1 MSGRPLASYLTY
13 AVATLGQRRAA
24 LVATLGLLGVVV
36 STVPFGTYQMGDPD
50 ALLPAI
56 TSAAMVAMLVSAAML
71 RGQYKTTHYAPLAI
85 LSIAF
90 SITATLLLPYMLSF
104 PHVFSANGFGLGQQ
118 TTPWLWVTWHA
129 SFVLLLAGYVWADSF
144 FSRKAIDVVAGG
156 EIVRRY
162 TVCAL
167 AIALAAVFAIVYFH
181 ASLPVLVRGGAYTPV
196 YHLLVDQLLLASAC
210 IVIATLVARTALR
223 YTTHLW
229 LGVVL
234 AAFAIEV
241 YLNGQ
246 VVNARFSV
254 AWYMGFL
261 EAAVW
266 QGLFL
271 FVQLHDSDQ
280 QLAAIAADTR
290 SLHEETQR
298 DALTGLFNRRGYDDR
313 YALAIGEATAA
324 GTMIALLAIDID
336 YFKPYNDHFGHLA
349 GDEALRSV
357 ADAMV
362 SVVNRPADA
371 VCRMGGDEFVIVLAS
386 TDERGAAVVAERIRS
401 SIARLRKRNA
411 PNVPVPMM
419 SASIGIA
426 FARAESAGSATA
438 LYERADKA
446 LYRAKN
452 LGRNRTVTE
461 NDARDSSL
469 RIV

>member
-1 MSGRPLASYLTY
+1 MSGRPLATYLTY

-24 LVATLGLLGVVV
+24 LATTLGLLATVVCTIPI
-36 STVPFGTYQMGDPD
+36 STYQLGAPD

-71 RGQYKTTHYAPLAI
+71 RGQYHTTHYAPLAI
-85 LSIAF
+85 LSIAY
-90 SITATLLLPYMLSF
+90 SITALLLLPYMLSF
-104 PHVFSANGFGLGQQ
+104 PHVFSANGFGLGLQ

-129 SFVLLLAGYVWADSF
+129 AFVLLIAGYVWSDSF
-144 FSRKAIDVVAGG
+144 FSRKAIDIVAGA

-167 AIALAAVFAIVYFH
+167 SLAIAAVFLIVYFH
-181 ASLPVLVRGGAYTPV
+181 GRLPILERAGSYTPI
-196 YHLLVDQLLLASAC
+196 YHVLVDQLLLASVC
-210 IVIATLVARTALR
+210 VVLATLVARTSLR
-223 YTTHLW
+223 HTTHLW

-234 AAFAIEV
+234 ASFAIEI

-266 QGLFL
+266 QTLFL

-280 QLAAIAADTR
+280 QLAAIAEDTR
-290 SLHEETQR
+290 TLHEETQR

-313 YALAIGEATAA
+313 YVVALREASSA
-324 GTMIALLAIDID
+324 GNSIALLAIDVD
-336 YFKPYNDHFGHLA
+336 YFKAFNDHFGHLA

-357 ADAMV
+357 AGAMT

-386 TDERGAAVVAERIRS
+386 TDERGAATVAERIRAN
-401 SIARLRKRNA
+401 IARLRIRNA
-411 PNVPVPMM
+411 PNLPIQMM
-419 SASIGIA
+419 STSIGIA
-426 FARAESAGSATA
+426 TARGDANESSIEV
-438 LYERADKA
+438 YERADKA

-452 LGRNRTVTE
+452 LGRNRVVRTSDV
-461 NDARDSSL
+461 RDL
-469 RIV
+469 RVL